1 MVPTTDFFPEISQN
15 LLERLLFSYVA
26 RSIFACFCKTPHL
39 AVFPIRLCVDVQ
51 FHCFNF
57 YYPYCQKQTSI
68 ASLSLIM
75 EFNSKLPHLFV
86 LYVLHRISANITD
99 GKLKSGAFPTHMNGQ
114 ILQAEWR
121 VKAIS

>member
-1 MVPTTDFFPEISQN
+1 MYNFTVLTFTTHTVRNKLQ
-15 LLERLLFSYVA
+15 LL
-26 RSIFACFCKTPHL
+26 
-39 AVFPIRLCVDVQ
+39 Q
-51 FHCFNF
+51 
-57 YYPYCQKQTSI
+57 
-68 ASLSLIM
+68 LSLIM

-86 LYVLHRISANITD
+86 LHVLHRISANITD